1 MFRFLKVFGVTAALL
16 CVSGFA
22 YAQLP
27 ANPWVAQPPAP
38 NSGYFGD
45 NAADGAGSDITDA
58 PIYANNASGGEILPV
73 DPWARAR
80 DRSGVRTWRGSGQQ
94 GKLNYIGE
102 GTTFNTGDQEYLAP
116 EVNRHNMV
124 VMLDH
129 LRKMGYQIPE
139 SYNTK
144 VQNMPAKYRQQL
156 QESITDVHDADDP
169 FSGVFVGL
177 MNTIED
183 STGLSFDNI
192 LFNTVDILRTD

>member
-1 MFRFLKVFGVTAALL
+1 MFHPVKILSIAVLL
-16 CVSGFA
+16 SGISTFA

-27 ANPWVAQPPAP
+27 ANPWTAQPPAP
-38 NSGYFGD
+38 NSGYFGE
-45 NAADGAGSDITDA
+45 NAAAGAGSDITNA
-58 PIYANNASGGEILPV
+58 PVYSNNAGGGEILPV
-73 DPWARAR
+73 DPWARSR
-80 DRSGVRTWRGSGQQ
+80 DRSGIRTWRGSGQQ

-102 GTTFNTGDQEYLAP
+102 GTTFNAGDQEYLAP

-139 SYNTK
+139 SYNQK
-144 VQNMPAKYRQQL
+144 VQNMPTKYRQQL
-156 QESITDVHDADDP
+156 QESIADVNNASDP

-177 MNTIED
+177 LNTIEN

>member
-1 MFRFLKVFGVTAALL
+1 MLRFLRVFCMALALFLMSKVTF
-16 CVSGFA
+16 
-22 YAQLP
+22 AQLP
-27 ANPWVAQPPAP
+27 ANPWVPQPPSP

-45 NAADGAGSDITDA
+45 NIADAAGSDITDA
-58 PIYANNASGGEILPV
+58 PVYSNNAGGGEILPV

-129 LRKMGYQIPE
+129 LRKMGYRIPE
-139 SYNTK
+139 SYNEK
-144 VQNMPAKYRQQL
+144 VQNMPAKYRREL
-156 QESITDVHDADDP
+156 QNSMIDLDGASDP
-169 FSGVFVGL
+169 FSKVFIGL
-177 MNTIED
+177 MNTID
-183 STGLSFDNI
+183 NSTGLSLDNI
-192 LFNTVDILRTD
+192 LFNSVDILGTD

>member
-1 MFRFLKVFGVTAALL
+1 MIYLRKILTVTLVL
-16 CVSGFA
+16 VCVCRVS

-27 ANPWVAQPPAP
+27 ANPWVAQPPSP

-45 NAADGAGSDITDA
+45 DAADAAGSDITDA
-58 PIYANNASGGEILPV
+58 PIYSNNESGGEILPV

-139 SYNTK
+139 SYNEK
-144 VQNMPAKYRQQL
+144 VKNMPSKYRQQL
-156 QESITDVHDADDP
+156 RDSMNDLGDASDP

-177 MNTIED
+177 MNTID
-183 STGLSFDNI
+183 NSTGLSLDNI
-192 LFNTVDILRTD
+192 LFNSVDILGTD